1 MTQYTTYFNE
11 LVLSLGT
18 GEAQQGFSLVGGRV
32 VGAPPVRKN
41 LLDGVNVSLAAR
53 LNQVPEKSIHN
64 TLVEN
69 CSTKIQTNYY
79 EYLVNKN
86 SQSLIKKFYFVSH
99 ALHAYFFTTAN

>member
-1 MTQYTTYFNE
+1 MAIVYNNCNIYMTKYTTYFNQF
-11 LVLSLGT
+11 VLSLGT

-41 LLDGVNVSLAAR
+41 LLDSVHVSLAAR

-69 CSTKIQTNYY
+69 CSIK
-79 EYLVNKN
+79 
-86 SQSLIKKFYFVSH
+86 SLYITH
-99 ALHAYFFTTAN
+99 